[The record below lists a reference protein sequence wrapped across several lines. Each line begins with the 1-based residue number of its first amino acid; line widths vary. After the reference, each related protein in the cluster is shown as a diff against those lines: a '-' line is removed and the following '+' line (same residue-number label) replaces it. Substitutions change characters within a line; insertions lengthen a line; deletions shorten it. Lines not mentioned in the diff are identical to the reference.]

1 MAHVRRNDW
10 ICRDHAIELLKN
22 NSDVLGVLNR
32 TQAELYESRRNGD
45 HAREYRENGYTFV
58 DLEAFSDMRY
68 MKENICSSLVD
79 RLLGE
84 VGGSKLKMNLLANRY
99 CRADGAPSSENIPNT
114 HDGRTWLNIIPGEG
128 CNSDRDWVKYF
139 RCNVDGLGMMIE
151 ELLFP
156 DLFFARKAK
165 ENGESLKEQPKVN
178 YDLHPDRSVKHNYDE
193 IMDVATVNVLAKGRC
208 LNERQSMHV
217 DGSGFKVV
225 VILVHICG
233 NEGYEFHIVPD
244 SHNMLENHKGE
255 RKQKIPIN
263 EIQSL
268 CFPRTKVFVF
278 TENLIHGGGESKMS
292 TEEYLKL
299 VEGKWVN
306 GVRLPRK
313 GGQLYD
319 GWNLSRGNRDINPV
333 LAGEVNLPEQ
343 PTDLPEQPTELPE
356 QPTELSFQLTFDYKP
371 LSEGKDMGKAK
382 PLWYKDEVNGSIKE
396 GTLGKCEDFIQS
408 KRSNRFGKKID
419 SQAEIW
425 IKNLTTE
432 NVNRRLRARRH

>member
-1 MAHVRRNDW
+1 
-10 ICRDHAIELLKN
+10 
-22 NSDVLGVLNR
+22 
-32 TQAELYESRRNGD
+32 
-45 HAREYRENGYTFV
+45 V

-84 VGGSKLKMNLLANRY
+84 VGGNKLKMNLLANRY
-99 CRADGAPSSENIPNT
+99 CRADGTPSSENIPNT

-128 CNSDRDWVKYF
+128 CNKSDWEKYF
-139 RCNVDGLGMMIE
+139 RCNVDGLGMIIE

-156 DLFFARKAK
+156 DQFFARKAK
-165 ENGESLKEQPKVN
+165 ENRESLKQQPKID
-178 YDLHPDRSVKHNYDE
+178 YDCHPDRSVKHNYDE
-193 IMDVATVNVLAKGRC
+193 IMDITTVNVLAKGRC

-233 NEGYEFHIVPD
+233 NEGYDFHIVPQ
-244 SHNMLENHKGE
+244 SHNMLEKHKGE
-255 RKQKIPIN
+255 RKQKIPIT
-263 EIQSL
+263 EIKRL
-268 CFPRTKVFVF
+268 CFPPTNVFVF

-306 GVRLPRK
+306 GMRLPRK
-313 GGQLYD
+313 EGQLYD

-333 LAGEVNLPEQ
+333 KAGEVN
-343 PTDLPEQPTELPE
+343 LPE